1 MKYTVDE
8 SLTNFKF
15 WSGAEDRAK
24 NLTYSELEQLDDV
37 LPEYLSGGDELPS
50 DTDINDMFWFD
61 FPTVCHAIGLGC
73 YGDDPMRDPSDFPE
87 KLRIEVLTEYAN
99 DQGWKFTD
107 DQLKALDAKC
117 LDEGVFEIEFNDDSG
132 SDDTEVEDTCD
143 DLEDTRDDGC
153 EGEDVDE
160 LDDDVEFVG
169 QCATRDAEFV
179 TELV

>member
-8 SLTNFKF
+8 SLANFKF

-24 NLTYSELEQLDDV
+24 NLTHSELEQLDDV
-37 LPEYLSGGDELPS
+37 LPEYLSSGDELPS

-73 YGDDPMRDPSDFPE
+73 YEDDPMRDPSDFPE
-87 KLRIEVLTEYAN
+87 KHRIEVLTEYAN

-117 LDEGVFEIEFNDDSG
+117 LDEGVFEIEFNDDSD
-132 SDDTEVEDTCD
+132 SDDSLKVEDETN
-143 DLEDTRDDGC
+143 C
-153 EGEDVDE
+153 ELLAEEVGININPGDE
-160 LDDDVEFVG
+160 E
-169 QCATRDAEFV
+169 
-179 TELV
+179 